1 MKGKRYISELLSKYG
16 LRQILVDSNITIVEA
31 LEILE
36 ELGFVDLEQYQE
48 EEE

>member
-48 EEE
+48 EDE